1 MVSSNLSPR
10 NKDTFWLL
18 CCSRANGN
26 LFRQSQNGGG
36 SVSPSGT
43 AHFIYTCFGSSM
55 ASSAKKRA
63 VGLGENPED
72 SDNSSDDNLEEDDDS
87 GEEDSEASE
96 EDINEVK
103 TQKNERQREASL
115 ASS

>member
-1 MVSSNLSPR
+1 
-10 NKDTFWLL
+10 
-18 CCSRANGN
+18 
-26 LFRQSQNGGG
+26 
-36 SVSPSGT
+36 
-43 AHFIYTCFGSSM
+43 M

-72 SDNSSDDNLEEDDDS
+72 SANTSDDNLEEDDDS

-103 TQKNERQREASL
+103 AKRN
-115 ASS
+115 